1 MFYAYRNNHNL
12 FHGVL
17 MRYIL
22 VLTAGLL
29 FGFGLAWAGM
39 LNPQKIQGFL
49 HITGAWDPSL
59 AFVIAG
65 GMIINMLGYQLYNKN
80 HPPLF
85 AARKSLP
92 KVKLVDTQLIVG
104 SGLFGVGWA
113 LTGLCPGPFVANLG
127 VIPSTI
133 LPLLGI
139 LMLGLVL
146 GNVVRKVLK
155 TPSY

>member
-1 MFYAYRNNHNL
+1 
-12 FHGVL
+12 

-22 VLTAGLL
+22 VLIAGLL
-29 FGFGLAWAGM
+29 FGFGLALAGM

-49 HITGAWDPSL
+49 NITNVWDPSL
-59 AFVIAG
+59 AFVMAG

-85 AARKSLP
+85 AAKKSLP
-92 KVKLVDTQLIVG
+92 KVKRIDAPLIVG

-113 LTGLCPGPFVANLG
+113 LTGLCPGPIVANLG

-133 LPLLGI
+133 LPILSILLLG
-139 LMLGLVL
+139 LAVGYM
-146 GNVVRKVLK
+146 VRKILK
-155 TPSY
+155 APSC